1 MKITEENFLQELQR
15 KNEDALEFVVKNY
28 GGLLKAVIHRILYDY
43 PEDAEECL
51 YDSVLKIWKHI
62 NSYNKQNKFENWIA
76 AIAKYS
82 ALDRLRIIKRLEPMV
97 DIDVLPIPDESVF
110 TGNESFDPFFTELIS
125 CLKEEDRMI
134 FVKIFWN
141 GESIDDVAKQL
152 GKSQNCLYKR
162 ISRGKQKIIK
172 HNPGYFK

>member
-1 MKITEENFLQELQR
+1 MKITKENFLQELQR

-28 GGLLKAVIHRILYDY
+28 GGLLKAVIHRILYNY

-62 NSYNKQNKFENWIA
+62 NSYNKQYKFENWIA
-76 AIAKYS
+76 AIAKYA
-82 ALDRLRIIKRLEPMV
+82 ALDRLRIIKRLEPME
-97 DIDVLPIPDESVF
+97 DIDVLPISDETVF
-110 TGNESFDPFFTELIS
+110 TGNESFDNFFAELIS
-125 CLKEEDRMI
+125 CLKEEDKMI
-134 FVKIFWN
+134 FLKIFWN
-141 GESIDDVAKQL
+141 GESIGNVSMQL
-152 GKSQNCLYKR
+152 GKSQNFLYKR